1 MHYGLAV
8 HQLEKFVTNANK
20 LSRRSVLEKL
30 ATEEIIINRLSDPV
44 RIEIAERRIEVLRSL
59 I

>member
-1 MHYGLAV
+1 
-8 HQLEKFVTNANK
+8 
-20 LSRRSVLEKL
+20 L